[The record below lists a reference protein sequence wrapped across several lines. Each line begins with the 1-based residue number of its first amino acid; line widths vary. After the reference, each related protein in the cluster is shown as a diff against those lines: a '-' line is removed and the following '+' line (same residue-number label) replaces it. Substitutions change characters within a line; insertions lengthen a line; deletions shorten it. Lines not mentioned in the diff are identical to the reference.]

1 MRKPSSQPSRSS
13 PSARARPCTRLER
26 GQLAFSD
33 GSAGAGTAFT
43 CKVSACGS
51 EITVYLRA
59 KTGFCTAQPAWQMM
73 KSALTIAFND
83 PCDAMVATAVSNDD
97 HYREA
102 ESLVLNFLNGD
113 TVIYW
118 AAKTLGL

>member
-1 MRKPSSQPSRSS
+1 MFLGSFRRQKP
-13 PSARARPCTRLER
+13 
-26 GQLAFSD
+26 
-33 GSAGAGTAFT
+33 
-43 CKVSACGS
+43 
-51 EITVYLRA
+51 
-59 KTGFCTAQPAWQMM
+59 
-73 KSALTIAFND
+73 ALTIAFND
-83 PCDAMVATAVSNDD
+83 PCDAMVATAVSDGD